1 MSTDSNGNFDSDS
14 LKNLKGPTKQQA
26 TRFSCGC
33 LLLVGLVALVMGI
46 IKPYTEY
53 LWFVHDAKQPLV
65 FTLAY
70 ATKGQLFAYAF
81 ILAIVLL
88 QWNLSRAV
96 KVSLVYVRIPASL
109 GEAMVSNA
117 LAWVRDSAPKIAKW
131 ISLIVAFSMASG
143 FAGEW
148 NTFLL
153 AKNAQAFGNT
163 DPTFGMDLGF
173 FVFKL
178 PWLLAIANYL
188 LGLAITVSAITIGV
202 YVGMQALAAI
212 AKIELSRPQI
222 KTHVT
227 LLIGFTGLVFALQMW
242 LRRYGVVYTNNSQ
255 FTGAGYADMQ
265 QLGAQTIAAWILA
278 IGSLATIVNAFVGK
292 AFRAP
297 IVGGVAY
304 VLWSFVAV
312 LIYPALIQR
321 FKVEPDRIVV
331 ELPYAKKAIEMT
343 RYGYGLDRIVS
354 KDVDVRELP
363 TKQEIAE
370 AQSTLDNMRLW
381 DPDVL
386 RQSLD
391 VIQTL
396 KGYYIFN
403 DVDVDRYL
411 IDGKQTLTMVSARD
425 IHHDGLDP
433 KSRSWVTERL
443 QYTHGYGATAS
454 PVNSANAEGKPN
466 FFVNDIPPKAHVDL
480 KIDEPRI
487 YFSDYRLANG
497 EIDDPYAIVRSNVVE
512 FDYPYEEKMMTSKWN
527 GDRGIPFGGFF
538 TRLSFAIIHQD
549 INPLISGNITRE
561 TRLLMH
567 RSVIDRATLTY
578 PFLQIDRDPYITII
592 GGRLI
597 WILDGYTVSGQLPYS
612 SRMPGTAM
620 PINYIRNSVKI
631 TIDAYTGETKAYA
644 IEPNEPILKAYRAI
658 YPGLV
663 RDVSEMPKGIV
674 AHLRYPE
681 DMFLLQSYQL
691 QQYHVADP
699 TLFLNNSNAW
709 ELPYERGITDNREN
723 MRPYYVQ
730 MRLPN
735 EKKDE
740 FLLILPFTPR
750 GKVNMSGWLAAHCD
764 PGSYGK
770 LVLYRYP
777 EGMNMPGPAQM
788 ESVFNQDE
796 VIANLNRQL
805 NNDQSQIITGN
816 LLVVPIGNSLIYV
829 EPLFLKSRSPG
840 MPVSPELKKV
850 ILATKNGP
858 VVGANYAEALDKLF
872 GAGSRLSKLETT
884 KPGPATPID
893 KQTANS
899 VPAAEVRKARDLY
912 KQAKEALKKGDLS
925 TYGKLIDELGA
936 KLDELGAPR

>member
-1 MSTDSNGNFDSDS
+1 MEYEPKSGYGEDP
-14 LKNLKGPTKQQA
+14 LKHLTGPTKQQA
-26 TRFSCGC
+26 ARFSCGC
-33 LLLVGLVALVMGI
+33 LALVALVAIVMGV
-46 IKPYTEY
+46 IKPFTEY
-53 LWFVHDAKQPLV
+53 LWFVHDARQPQV

-81 ILAIVLL
+81 ILAVVLL

-117 LAWVRDSAPKIAKW
+117 LGWVRDSAPKIVKW
-131 ISLIVAFSMASG
+131 VSLIVAFSMASG

-153 AKNAQAFGNT
+153 SKNAQAFGKT
-163 DPTFGMDLGF
+163 DPTFGLDLGF

-178 PWLLAIANYL
+178 PWFLAVANYL
-188 LGLAITVSAITIGV
+188 LGLAITVSAITIGI

-222 KTHVT
+222 KTHVS
-227 LLIGFTGLVFALQMW
+227 LLIGFTGLLFAAQMW

-265 QLGAQTIAAWILA
+265 QLGAQTIAVWILA
-278 IGSLATIVNAFVGK
+278 AGSVATIANAFIGK
-292 AFRAP
+292 PFRAP
-297 IVGGVAY
+297 IVGGIAY
-304 VLWSFVAV
+304 AAWAFLAV
-312 LIYPALIQR
+312 LIYPSLIQR

-331 ELPYAKKAIEMT
+331 ELPYARKAIEMT
-343 RYGYGLDRIVS
+343 RYGYGLDKIIT
-354 KDVDVRELP
+354 KDVDLRELP
-363 TKQEIAE
+363 TKQEISD

-403 DVDVDRYL
+403 DVDVDRYM
-411 IDGKQTLTMVSARD
+411 IDGKQTLTMVAARD
-425 IHHDGLDP
+425 INHDGLDP
-433 KSRSWVTERL
+433 KSRSWITERL
-443 QYTHGYGATAS
+443 QYTHGYGITAS
-454 PVNSANAEGKPN
+454 PVNSANSEGKPN
-466 FFVNDIPPKAHVDL
+466 FFVNDIPPKAHPDL
-480 KIDEPRI
+480 ALKEPRI

-497 EIDDPYAIVRSNVVE
+497 ELDDPYAIVHSNVLE
-512 FDYPYEEKMMTSKWN
+512 FDYPYQEKMMTSKWK
-527 GDRGIPFGGFF
+527 GDRGIPFGGLF
-538 TRLSFAIIHQD
+538 TRLCFSIVFQD
-549 INPLISGNITRE
+549 INLLISGNITRD

-567 RSVIDRATLTY
+567 RSVIDRATLNY
-578 PFLQIDRDPYITII
+578 PFLQIDRDPYITVID
-592 GGRLI
+592 GRLI
-597 WILDGYTVSGQLPYS
+597 WILDGYTMSGQLPYS
-612 SRMPGTAM
+612 ARMPGASI

-631 TIDAYTGETKAYA
+631 TIDAYSGETKAYA
-644 IEPNEPILKAYRAI
+644 VEPDEPILKAYRAI
-658 YPGLV
+658 YPGLI
-663 RDVSEMPKGIV
+663 RDFSEMPKGVV

-681 DMFLLQSYQL
+681 DLFMLQSYQL
-691 QQYHVADP
+691 QQYHVEDP

-709 ELPYERGITDNREN
+709 ELPYERGITGNREN

-735 EKKDE
+735 ETKDE

-750 GKVNMSGWLAAHCD
+750 AKVNMSGWLAAHCD
-764 PGSYGK
+764 PGTYGK
-770 LVLYRYP
+770 LVLYQYP

-788 ESVFNQDE
+788 ESVFNQNE
-796 VIANLNRQL
+796 TIANLNRQL
-805 NNDQSQIITGN
+805 NNDQSKIIPGN
-816 LLVVPIGNSLIYV
+816 LLVVPIGNSVIYV
-829 EPLFLKSRSPG
+829 EPLFLQSRSPG

-858 VVGANYAEALDKLF
+858 VVGENYADALEKLF
-872 GAGSRLSKLETT
+872 GAGTKLAKIEADATQ
-884 KPGPATPID
+884 KPAQKGASPATVPI
-893 KQTANS
+893 
-899 VPAAEVRKARDLY
+899 EEIRKARDLY
-912 KQAKEALKKGDLS
+912 KQAKEALKKGDLGS
-925 TYGKLIDELGA
+925 YGQLIDRLGTKLEELGA
-936 KLDELGAPR
+936 RD